1 VSTPQFSSFNPKLIP
16 WQFQNILHIKNFDYL
31 NGINEMMYSG
41 SIGSAKSV
49 QAVHVLVRH
58 LLENPGSRALVVRR
72 ALKDLKRTFWQLL
85 LKHISDNPELI
96 KSYNKTEMKI
106 TFITGSECIG
116 DSYDDYNLE
125 KFRSLELSMGVIE
138 EASESEREVYDA
150 IKMRL
155 GRING
160 VNKNIMLVLTN
171 PASPSHYLYEYFMEK
186 PGPNRK
192 VFYSITSQ
200 NPFLPAWYIENLK
213 RDLDPKMARR
223 MLYGEWLEIKKDVVY
238 YNYDPDIN
246 FKKDI
251 EYHPDYRHSVDV
263 MHDFNISSG
272 KPMSSCMGQYI
283 NGVFHAYKVFH
294 VEGANTSDII
304 EEMIPHLLMARKINI
319 YGDASGKNNDTRSK
333 TSDYDII
340 KKALDNLPSR
350 PIVELKVP
358 KANPPLRRRHNT
370 LNACFMNERKQ
381 VRCYLYKGCEWL
393 SKGLRLTQFKES
405 ANLVEDDSLPEQHAT
420 TAVGYWVDYKLN
432 REENSRPETYQ
443 L

>member
-1 VSTPQFSSFNPKLIP
+1 MSTPHFSDFNPKLIP
-16 WQFQNILHIKNFDYL
+16 WQYENIKYNKAFNYSI
-31 NGINEMMYSG
+31 GINEMMYSG

-58 LLENPGSRALVVRR
+58 LLENNGSRALVVRR

-106 TFITGSECIG
+106 TFINGSECIG

-125 KFRSLELSMGVIE
+125 KFRSLELSMAVIE
-138 EASESEREVYDA
+138 EASESTAELYDA

-160 VNKNIMLVLTN
+160 VNKNVMLVLTN
-171 PASPSHYLYEYFMEK
+171 PDSPSHYLYEYFMEK
-186 PGPNRK
+186 PSPNRK

-200 NPFLPAWYIENLK
+200 NPFLPKWYIENLQ

-238 YNYDPDIN
+238 YNYDPERN
-246 FKKDI
+246 FLKDT
-251 EYHPDYRHSVDV
+251 EYIPDFRHPVSI
-263 MHDFNISSG
+263 MHDFNISHG
-272 KPMSSCMGQYI
+272 KPMSSCIGQYI
-283 NGVFHAYKVFH
+283 SGVFHVWKVFH
-294 VEGANTSDII
+294 VEGANTGDIM
-304 EEMIPHLLMARKINI
+304 EEMIPHLSSARKVYI

-333 TSDYDII
+333 VSDYDII
-340 KKALDNLPSR
+340 KKSLSHIPL
-350 PIVELKVP
+350 VEIKVP

-370 LNACFMNERKQ
+370 VNACFLNENKQ
-381 VRCYLYKGCEWL
+381 VRLFLYKGCDWL

-405 ANLVEDDSLPEQHAT
+405 ATLVEDDSLPEQHAT
-420 TAVGYWVDYKLN
+420 TALGYWIDYVLN
-432 REENSRPETYQ
+432 REEASTPQTIQ

>member
-1 VSTPQFSSFNPKLIP
+1 MSTPLLESFNPNLIP
-16 WQFQNILHIKNFDYL
+16 WQIENIKYINKFDYSL
-31 NGINEMMYSG
+31 GINEMMYSG
-41 SIGSAKSV
+41 SIGSAKSI

-58 LLENPGSRALVVRR
+58 LLENKGSRALVVRR

-85 LKHISDNPELI
+85 LKHLSDNPELI
-96 KSYNKTEMKI
+96 KSYNKTDMKI
-106 TFITGSECIG
+106 TFINGSECIG

-125 KFRSLELSMGVIE
+125 KFRSLELSMAVIE
-138 EASESEREVYDA
+138 EASESERDLYDA
-150 IKMRL
+150 IRMRI
-155 GRING
+155 GRVAGIA
-160 VNKNIMLVLTN
+160 KNIMLVLTN
-171 PASPSHYLYEYFMEK
+171 PSSPSHYLYEYFMEK
-186 PGPNRK
+186 PSVNRK

-223 MLYGEWLEIKKDVVY
+223 MLFGEWIEIKKDVVY
-238 YNYDPDIN
+238 YNYEDERN
-246 FKKDI
+246 FKRDI
-251 EYHPDYRHSVDV
+251 EYVIDPRYSVDV

-272 KPMSSCMGQYI
+272 KPMSSCIGQYI
-283 NGVFHAYKVFH
+283 NGVFHVFKVFH
-294 VEGANTSDII
+294 IEGVRTEDIVD
-304 EEMIPHLLMARKINI
+304 EMMPYLATARVVNI

-340 KKALDNLPSR
+340 LKTLGRLSQR
-350 PIVELKVP
+350 PIIEMKVP

-370 LNACFMNERKQ
+370 MNACFFNENKQ
-381 VRCYLYKGCEWL
+381 IRFYLYKGCEWL

-405 ANLVEDDSLPEQHAT
+405 ANLIEDDSLPEQHAT

-432 REENSRPETYQ
+432 REENARPETYQ

>member
-1 VSTPQFSSFNPKLIP
+1 MSTPQFSEFDPRLIP
-16 WQFQNILHIKNFDYL
+16 WQFQNILHIKNFDYST
-31 NGINEMMYSG
+31 GINEMMYSG
-41 SIGSAKSV
+41 SIGSAKSI

-58 LLENPGSRALVVRR
+58 LIENKGARALVVRR

-85 LKHISDNPELI
+85 LKHLSDNPELI

-106 TFITGSECIG
+106 TLINGSEAIG
-116 DSYDDYNLE
+116 DSYDDMNLE
-125 KFRSLELSMGVIE
+125 KFRSLEISMGIIE

-155 GRING
+155 GRITG
-160 VNKNIMLVLTN
+160 INKNIMLVLTN

-238 YNYDPDIN
+238 YNYESERN
-246 FKKDI
+246 FKRETEFI
-251 EYHPDYRHSVDV
+251 PDYRHSIDL
-263 MHDFNISSG
+263 MHDFNISQG
-272 KPMSSCMGQYI
+272 KPMSACVGQYLG
-283 NGVFHAYKVFH
+283 GVFHIYKVFH

-304 EEMIPHLLMARKINI
+304 EEMLPHLSTARKINV
-319 YGDASGKNNDTRSK
+319 YGDHSGKNNDTRSK
-333 TSDYDII
+333 SSDYDII
-340 KKALDNLPSR
+340 KKALDSLPSR
-350 PIVELKVP
+350 PIVEMKVP

-370 LNACFMNERKQ
+370 TNACFMNENKQ
-381 VRCYLYKGCEWL
+381 VRIYLYKGCEWL
-393 SKGLRLTQFKES
+393 DKGLRLTQFKES

-420 TAVGYWVDYKLN
+420 TALGYYIDYKLN
-432 REENSRPETYQ
+432 REETAIPSTIQ